1 MCVAG
6 MLQRVGPFSLAT
18 WSTQL
23 SEDATEMRDVPT
35 RDAGSKSEIV
45 QTERLFLRL
54 TFWQTLLSV
63 VGVFIAVVALYAAL
77 SESAAV
83 RQQTAG
89 AVWPFVQLS
98 IEDSDSGVSADFTMS
113 FTNSGVGPA
122 KMRTM
127 SLVVDGDPMRDWA
140 SAVAR
145 LGGKLSDNV
154 NCNFISNRVLSPD
167 ERVDSFHTNDPE
179 LAREFQAAMSNPEN
193 YITFC
198 YCSIFNECWVA
209 DSRKDLQDPETVK
222 ECPDFGEAAF
232 RN

>member
-1 MCVAG
+1 
-6 MLQRVGPFSLAT
+6 
-18 WSTQL
+18 L
-23 SEDATEMRDVPT
+23 SEDATET
-35 RDAGSKSEIV
+35 RVEPKQDSGSKSAIP

-77 SESAAV
+77 SESSAV
-83 RQQTAG
+83 RQQTAA

-98 IEDSDSGVSADFTMS
+98 IENSDTGDAADFTLS
-113 FTNSGVGPA
+113 FTNAGVGPA

-127 SLVVDGDPMRDWA
+127 RLIVDGEPMRDWV
-140 SAVAR
+140 STVAH
-145 LGGKLSDNV
+145 LGGKRSDNV
-154 NCNFISNRVLSPD
+154 NRNFISNRVLSPD
-167 ERVDSFHTNDPE
+167 EKVDSFHTNDPE
-179 LAREFQAAMSNPEN
+179 LARKFQAAMSNPGN

-209 DSRKDLQDPETVK
+209 DSRNDLQDPEPAK

>member
-1 MCVAG
+1 
-6 MLQRVGPFSLAT
+6 
-18 WSTQL
+18 L
-23 SEDATEMRDVPT
+23 SEDATETRGEPT
-35 RDAGSKSEIV
+35 QDSGSKSAIP

-77 SESAAV
+77 SESSAV
-83 RQQTAG
+83 RQQTAA

-98 IEDSDSGVSADFTMS
+98 IENSDTGDAADFTLS
-113 FTNSGVGPA
+113 FTNAGVGPA

-127 SLVVDGDPMRDWA
+127 RLIVDGEPMRDWV
-140 SAVAR
+140 STVAH
-145 LGGKLSDNV
+145 LGGKRSDNV
-154 NCNFISNRVLSPD
+154 NRNFISNRVLSPD
-167 ERVDSFHTNDPE
+167 EKVDSFHTNDPE
-179 LAREFQAAMSNPEN
+179 LARKFQAAMSNPGN

-209 DSRKDLQDPETVK
+209 DSRNDLQDPEPAQ